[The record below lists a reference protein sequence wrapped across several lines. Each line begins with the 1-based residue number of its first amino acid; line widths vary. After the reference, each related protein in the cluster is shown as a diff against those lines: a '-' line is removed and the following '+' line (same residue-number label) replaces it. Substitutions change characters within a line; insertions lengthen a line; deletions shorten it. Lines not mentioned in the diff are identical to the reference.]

1 MCVEYSVA
9 PGTIILKVLKEPLWA
24 EVSEVECL
32 SGSEGKI
39 CAEQPKAQRTD
50 VRW

>member
-9 PGTIILKVLKEPLWA
+9 PGTLILSVLKEPLWA
-24 EVSEVECL
+24 EVCEMECL
-32 SGSEGKI
+32 SRGEGQI
-39 CAEQPKAQRTD
+39 CAEQPKGQRTD